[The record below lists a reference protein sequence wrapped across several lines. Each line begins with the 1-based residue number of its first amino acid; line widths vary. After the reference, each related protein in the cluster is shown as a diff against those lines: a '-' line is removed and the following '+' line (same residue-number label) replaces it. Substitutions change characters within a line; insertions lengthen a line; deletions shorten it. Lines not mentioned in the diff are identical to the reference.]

1 MKLPRETDARGTFY
15 SLLNFQIF
23 NALCV
28 NIRIEAPLLFC
39 TVTAQ
44 ILSQLP
50 FCDYSSSLK

>member
-28 NIRIEAPLLFC
+28 NIRIEAPLLF
-39 TVTAQ
+39 
-44 ILSQLP
+44 
-50 FCDYSSSLK
+50 